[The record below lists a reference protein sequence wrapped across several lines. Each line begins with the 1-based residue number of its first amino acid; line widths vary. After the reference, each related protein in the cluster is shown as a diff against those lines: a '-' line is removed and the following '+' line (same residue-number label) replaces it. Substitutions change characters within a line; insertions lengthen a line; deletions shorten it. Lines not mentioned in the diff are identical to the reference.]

1 MTSKSNKTTKYFVGF
16 QIALVVVF
24 TTIDFIGLLLGYKIN
39 FVAIPK
45 GLLSLSATLFVWFG
59 LQDTIAQKDKRFLR
73 LIFTCTFITDMCVL
87 TWTHFLPDMYT
98 LLTIG
103 GIVALPMLLT
113 VIIRHTEM
121 FKAVQ
126 KKDIGIL
133 IVLYAVAFIIIIYLF
148 EMLQRYNILGISI
161 AYALLLVPVAW
172 SGWLAR
178 RSEYFPA
185 HSRWMIPAATTSYFI
200 MDVIG
205 IFYNVRYGS
214 NPDLFY
220 FFTWPLYAVFLILM
234 PLSGKNKLL
243 T

>member
-1 MTSKSNKTTKYFVGF
+1 MTSRLNNITKYFVGF
-16 QIALVVVF
+16 QIALAVF
-24 TTIDFIGLLLGYKIN
+24 FTAIDFIGLFLGHKIN

-45 GLLSLSATLFVWFG
+45 GMLSLSATLFVWSG
-59 LQDTIAQKDKRFLR
+59 LQDAIAQKDKQFLR
-73 LIFTCTFITDMCVL
+73 LIFSCTFITDMCVL
-87 TWTHFLPDMYT
+87 TWTHFLPNMYT

-103 GIVALPMLLT
+103 GVVALPMLLT
-113 VIIRHTEM
+113 VIIRHTGM
-121 FKAVQ
+121 FKGVQ

-133 IVLYAVAFIIIIYLF
+133 IALYAVAFIIIIYLLDL
-148 EMLQRYNILGISI
+148 LQRYNILGISI

-172 SGWLAR
+172 SGWLVR
-178 RSEYFPA
+178 RSEYFPE

-205 IFYNVRYGS
+205 IFYNVRFGA

-234 PLSGKNKLL
+234 PLSGKQKI
-243 T
+243 

>member
-1 MTSKSNKTTKYFVGF
+1 MTSKLQNAIKYFVGF
-16 QIALVVVF
+16 QITLVVIF
-24 TTIDFIGLLLGYKIN
+24 TAIDFIGLLLGHKIN

-45 GLLSLSATLFVWFG
+45 GLLSLSVTLFVWFG
-59 LQDTIAQKDKRFLR
+59 LQDAIAQKDKQFLR

-121 FKAVQ
+121 FKAVE

-133 IVLYAVAFIIIIYLF
+133 IALYAVAFSIIIYLLDLL
-148 EMLQRYNILGISI
+148 ERYTILGISI
-161 AYALLLVPVAW
+161 AYALLLVPFAW
-172 SGWLAR
+172 SGWLVQ
-178 RSEYFPA
+178 RSKHFPEHA
-185 HSRWMIPAATTSYFI
+185 RWMIPAATTSYFV

-205 IFYNVRYGS
+205 IFYNVRYGA
-214 NPDLFY
+214 NPDIFY

-234 PLSGKNKLL
+234 PLSGKNKL
-243 T
+243 

>member
-1 MTSKSNKTTKYFVGF
+1 MAKTMQKNITYFIGF
-16 QIALVVVF
+16 QILLVVIF
-24 TTIDFIGLLLGYKIN
+24 TLIDAIGLYIGHKIN

-59 LQDTIAQKDKRFLR
+59 LQDAIAKKDINFLR
-73 LIFTCTFITDMCVL
+73 VIFTCTFFTDLCVL
-87 TWTHFLPDMYT
+87 TWTHFLPDVYT

-113 VIIRHTEM
+113 VIIRNTET

-126 KKDIGIL
+126 KKDVGIL
-133 IVLYAVAFIIIIYLF
+133 MALYAVTCIIIVYLF
-148 EMLQRYNILGISI
+148 DLLQRYNILEISI

-172 SGWLAR
+172 SGWLVR
-178 RSEYFPA
+178 RSKYFPA

-205 IFYNVRYGS
+205 IFYNVRYGP
-214 NPDLFY
+214 NPDIFY
-220 FFTWPLYAVFLILM
+220 FFTWPLYAVFLTLI
-234 PLSGKNKLL
+234 PLSGAKRL
-243 T
+243 